1 MKKVFFM
8 VVAFLSA
15 FCFNFGVNAEEIT
28 YTEVGT
34 FDALEAATQNGE
46 NVKLTADIT
55 VSDKVLT
62 IDKSIVI
69 DLNGYTYLG
78 SEPSNINKAIV
89 ITGEDTEVT
98 IDDSSSSKSGIIAS
112 DDSGTLPRVISLES
126 GASLILNGGTIK
138 TLGTAS
144 AYSAVYMANNTSFT
158 MNDGLVEVPTTTKNS
173 TAINVKNAGASFT
186 MNGGE
191 VKCELG
197 NAVSISNGS
206 SAAFTSVVIN
216 GGELYSGGI
225 RAAISGSYGFYQE
238 VTITGGVINAE
249 SVSLTQG
256 SNSTLVITGGKFGAD
271 VTLNGTTTITGG
283 EFSANVTQNGTA
295 EITGGT
301 FKGDVMFAMPDKL
314 TLGKNVT
321 FENEPV
327 FNVAKIGGTYYAD
340 LATAISKAKEGAK
353 IVLVSD
359 TEVTGDTLVINKSLI
374 IDLNGHKITSSINGH
389 LMRIEKGNVE
399 ITGSGSIEISTAFKS
414 VIVVKG
420 SNNVEDENYTTVTIG
435 KDVTLSGWAG
445 LFVTP
450 YAVGTENVA
459 YGVTVNFNGT
469 IKQVNGSASFEDG
482 GYALYINGNIKDK
495 TNAPVFNLSDTA
507 VIESEGFGI
516 YLAGY
521 GTFNIN
527 GALISGASAGIG
539 AKSGI
544 INFNDGIIKS
554 TGEDLTPT
562 ISFGNGI
569 YASGAAIQLES
580 NAGYAGDIE
589 LVINGGKVISEK
601 GVLIYEYLDSE
612 DGSTAVKKLLIND
625 GEFSNPVS
633 KAVFLV
639 SDSFK
644 NANSKFIN
652 AGKFSNDIDNEF
664 VATGRKVALN
674 NDYYTVYNDIDSSV
688 VGGKI
693 TISDKAYVGDTVK
706 ISDITPNKY
715 YKLSSIKIFDLE
727 GNDVTTSVS
736 YNSSDNTFKMPGYP
750 VKVVANF
757 EKINYSIK
765 GNVVGGNI
773 SLVDKANYGDVISIK
788 PVANKY
794 YILKSIQILDADTN
808 KDITS
813 TVSLNK
819 SKYTFVMPGKNVIV
833 NVKFV
838 KLTGPVSS
846 ATTKLYG
853 YDDVSFSWSK
863 VSGAEGY
870 LVYYKKSTSS
880 SYTLL
885 ANTKSLYVKRANLT
899 DGAKYY
905 FKVVPYVID
914 INGKKRVNYYRVSSI
929 YTLKKVNVPTVTK
942 YSSKYVK
949 VRWDNI
955 PGESGYQISKSIY
968 RNGTNIVGSVSYKT
982 NYIKLKA
989 TKGKKYYYKVR
1000 AYKIVDGK
1008 KIYGPWSYVRSF
1020 ILR

>member
-1 MKKVFFM
+1 MKKVVFM

-34 FDALEAATQNGE
+34 FDALKTATQNGE

-55 VSDKVLT
+55 VSDSVLT

-69 DLNGYTYLG
+69 DLNGYTYSG
-78 SEPSNINKAIV
+78 NEPSNINKAIV

-98 IDDSSSSKSGIIAS
+98 INDSSASKSGVIAS
-112 DDSGTLPRVISLES
+112 ADSGTQPRVISLES
-126 GASLILNGGTIK
+126 GASLILNGGTI
-138 TLGTAS
+138 TTVGSAS
-144 AYSAVYMANNTSFT
+144 AYSAVYMENNTSFV
-158 MNDGLVEVPTTTKNS
+158 MNGGLVEVPATTKNS
-173 TAINVKNAGASFT
+173 TAVNVKLAGASFT
-186 MNGGE
+186 MNGGK
-191 VKCELG
+191 VSCGFG
-197 NAVSISNGS
+197 NAISINNGS
-206 SAAFTSVVIN
+206 STARTSILIN
-216 GGELYSGGI
+216 AGEVYSAG
-225 RAAISGSYGFYQE
+225 RAAISGAYGFYQD
-238 VTITGGVINAE
+238 VTITGGVINSDSA
-249 SVSLTQG
+249 SLTQG
-256 SNSTLVITGGKFGAD
+256 SNSTLVISGGEFGAD

-283 EFSANVTQNGTA
+283 VFSSSFTQKGTA

-301 FKGDVMFAMPDKL
+301 FKGDVMFTMPDKL
-314 TLGKNVT
+314 TLGENVT

-327 FNVAKIGGTYYAD
+327 YNDVKIGGNYYLD
-340 LATAISKAKEGAK
+340 LATAVSSAKENAK
-353 IVLVSD
+353 IVVIRD
-359 TEVTGDTLVINKSLI
+359 TEVTGETLVINKSLI

-399 ITGSGSIEISTAFKS
+399 ITGEGTISISTAFKS
-414 VIVVKG
+414 AIVVKG

-450 YAVGTENVA
+450 YASGTENVA
-459 YGVTVNFNGT
+459 YGVTINLNGT

-482 GYALYINGNIKDK
+482 GYALYINGNIKNK
-495 TNAPVFNLSDTA
+495 VNAPVFNLSDTA

-516 YLAGY
+516 YIAGY

-527 GALISGASAGIG
+527 GALISGVSAGIG

-612 DGSTAVKKLLIND
+612 DGSTAVKKIEIND
-625 GEFSNPVS
+625 GEFTNPDS

-664 VATGRKVALN
+664 VATGRIVALD
-674 NDYYTVYNDIDSSV
+674 NDYYTVYNNIDSSI

-706 ISDITPNKY
+706 ISDITPNAY
-715 YKLSSIKIFDLE
+715 YEFSSIKIFDLE
-727 GNDVTTSVS
+727 GNDVTASVS
-736 YNSSDNTFKMPGYP
+736 YNSSDNTFEMPNYP

-773 SLVDKANYGDVISIK
+773 SLVDKANYGDIVSIK

-813 TVSLNK
+813 AVSLNK

-853 YDDVSFSWSK
+853 YDDVIFSWSK
-863 VSGAEGY
+863 VSGADGY

-914 INGKKRVNYYRVSSI
+914 INGKKRVNYYKVSSI

-968 RNGTNIVGSVSYKT
+968 SNGTNIVGSVSYKT

>member
-1 MKKVFFM
+1 MKKVVFM

-15 FCFNFGVNAEEIT
+15 FCFCFGVNAEEVT

-34 FDALEAATQNGE
+34 FEALEEAILNGE

-69 DLNGYTYLG
+69 DLNGFTYSG
-78 SEPSNINKAIV
+78 GEPGNINKAIV
-89 ITGEDTEVT
+89 ITGEDTFVT
-98 IDDSSSSKSGIIAS
+98 INDSSDSKSGKIAS
-112 DDSGTLPRVISLES
+112 SDSGTTPRVISLES
-126 GASLILNGGTIK
+126 GASLILNDGTI
-138 TLGTAS
+138 TTVGSAS
-144 AYSAVYMANNTSFT
+144 AYSGVFMDSNTSFV
-158 MNDGLVEVPTTTKNS
+158 MNGGLVEIPTTTSYS
-173 TAINVKNAGASFT
+173 TAINVKSAGASFT

-197 NAVSISNGS
+197 NAISISNGS
-206 SAAFTSVVIN
+206 STASTSVLIN
-216 GGELYSGGI
+216 DGELYSGGI

-238 VTITGGVINAE
+238 VTINGGVINAE

-256 SNSTLVITGGKFGAD
+256 SNSTLVITGGTFGAD

-314 TLGKNVT
+314 TLGENVT

-359 TEVTGDTLVINKSLI
+359 TEVTDETLVINKSLV
-374 IDLNGHKITSSINGH
+374 IDLNGHNISGAINGH
-389 LMRIEKGNVE
+389 LIRIEKGNVE
-399 ITGSGSIEISTAFKS
+399 FTGEGTISISTAFKS

-420 SNNVEDENYTTVTIG
+420 SNNVEDVDYTTVTIG

-450 YAVGTENVA
+450 YASGTENVA
-459 YGVTVNFNGT
+459 YGVTINLNGT

-482 GYALYINGNIKDK
+482 GYALYINGKIKDM

-516 YLAGY
+516 YIAGY

-569 YASGAAIQLES
+569 YASGSAIQLES
-580 NAGYAGDIE
+580 NAGYAGNIE
-589 LVINGGKVISEK
+589 LVINGGKLISEK

-612 DGSTAVKKLLIND
+612 DGSTAVKKIEIND
-625 GEFSNPVS
+625 GVFSNPDS

-644 NANSKFIN
+644 NLNSKFVK
-652 AGKFSNDIDNEF
+652 AGKFSNDIDNDF
-664 VATGRKVALN
+664 VATGRSVALN
-674 NDYYTVYNDIDSSV
+674 NDYYTVYNDIISSV
-688 VGGKI
+688 VGGSI
-693 TISDKAYVGDTVK
+693 TLADKAYVGDTVK

-715 YKLSSIKIFDLE
+715 YELSSIKIFDLE
-727 GNDVTTSVS
+727 GNDVTDSVS
-736 YNSSDNTFKMPGYP
+736 FDSSDNTFKVPDYA
-750 VKVVANF
+750 VKVVVSF
-757 EKINYSIK
+757 EKINYSVK

-788 PVANKY
+788 PVANRGY
-794 YILKSIQILDADTN
+794 VLKSIQILDVETN

-853 YDDVSFSWSK
+853 YDDVVFSWSK

-870 LVYYKKSTSS
+870 LVYYKKSTSNN
-880 SYTLL
+880 YTLL
-885 ANTKSLYVKRANLT
+885 TNTKSLYVKRADLT
-899 DGAKYY
+899 DGVKYY
-905 FKVVPYVID
+905 FKVVPYVTD
-914 INGKKRVNYYRVSSI
+914 INGNKKVNYYKVSSI
-929 YTLKKVNVPTVTK
+929 YTLQKVKVPTVTK
-942 YSSKYVK
+942 YSSNYVK

-968 RNGTNIVGSVSYKT
+968 SNGTNIVGSVSYKT
-982 NYIKLKA
+982 NYINLKA

>member
-1 MKKVFFM
+1 MKKVVFM

-15 FCFNFGVNAEEIT
+15 FCFSFGVNAEEVT

-34 FDALEAATQNGE
+34 FNALKTAIQNGE
-46 NVKLTADIT
+46 NVKLTSDIA
-55 VSDKVLT
+55 VSDSVLT

-69 DLNGYTYLG
+69 DLNGYTYSG

-98 IDDSSSSKSGIIAS
+98 INDSSASKSGKIAS
-112 DDSGTLPRVISLES
+112 NDSGTQPRVISLES
-126 GASLILNGGTIK
+126 GASLILNGGTIT
-138 TLGTAS
+138 TLGTAL
-144 AYSAVYMANNTSFT
+144 AYSAVYMANNTSFV
-158 MNDGLVEVPTTTKNS
+158 MNGGLVEVPTTTNYS
-173 TAINVKNAGASFT
+173 TAINVKTAGASFT
-186 MNGGE
+186 MNGGK
-191 VKCELG
+191 VSCSFG
-197 NAVSISNGS
+197 NAISTSNGS
-206 SAAFTSVVIN
+206 SSARTSVLIN
-216 GGELYSGGI
+216 DGEVYSAG
-225 RAAISGSYGFYQE
+225 RPAISGSMGAYQDVTVTGGVINSASASITQGQNSNLVISGGE
-238 VTITGGVINAE
+238 FGSDVTLKGPTTITGGVFNAKF
-249 SVSLTQG
+249 TQ
-256 SNSTLVITGGKFGAD
+256 
-271 VTLNGTTTITGG
+271 
-283 EFSANVTQNGTA
+283 SASA
-295 EITGGT
+295 SIIGGT

-314 TLGKNVT
+314 TLGENVT
-321 FENEPV
+321 FESEPV
-327 FNVAKIGGTYYAD
+327 YNDVKIGGAYYLD
-340 LATAISKAKEGAK
+340 LATAVSSAKENAK
-353 IVLVSD
+353 IVVLRD
-359 TEVTGDTLVINKSLI
+359 TKVTDETLVIDKSLV
-374 IDLNGHKITSSINGH
+374 IDLNGHNISGDINGH
-389 LMRIEKGNVE
+389 LIRIEKGNVE
-399 ITGSGSIEISTAFKS
+399 FTGEGTISISTAFKS
-414 VIVVKG
+414 AIAVKD
-420 SNNVEDENYTTVTIG
+420 SNNVEDLDYTTVTIG
-435 KDVTLSGWAG
+435 SDVTLSGWAG

-450 YAVGTENVA
+450 YASGTENVA
-459 YGVTVNFNGT
+459 YGVTINLNGT

-482 GYALYINGNIKDK
+482 GYALYINGKIKDM

-521 GTFNIN
+521 GIFNIN

-580 NAGYAGDIE
+580 NAGYAGNIE
-589 LVINGGKVISEK
+589 LVINGGKLISEK

-612 DGSTAVKKLLIND
+612 DGSTAVKKIEIND
-625 GEFSNPVS
+625 GVFNNPDS

-664 VATGRKVALN
+664 VATGRSVALN
-674 NDYYTVYNDIDSSV
+674 NDYYTVYNNIISSV
-688 VGGKI
+688 VGGSI
-693 TISDKAYVGDTVK
+693 TLADKAYVGDTVK

-715 YKLSSIKIFDLE
+715 YELSGIKILDLE

-736 YNSSDNTFKMPGYP
+736 YNSSDNTFVMPDYA
-750 VKVVANF
+750 VKVVVSF
-757 EKINYSIK
+757 EKINYSVK

-773 SLVDKANYGDVISIK
+773 SLVDKATYGDVISIK
-788 PVANKY
+788 PVANRGY
-794 YILKSIQILDADTN
+794 VLKSIQILDAETN

-819 SKYTFVMPGKNVIV
+819 SKYTFVMPGKNVTI

-846 ATTKLYG
+846 VTTKLYG
-853 YDDVSFSWSK
+853 YDDVVFSWSK
-863 VSGAEGY
+863 VTGADGY
-870 LVYYKKSTSS
+870 LVYYKKSTSNN
-880 SYTLL
+880 YTLL
-885 ANTKSLYVKRANLT
+885 TNTKSLYVKRANLT
-899 DGAKYY
+899 DGVKYY
-905 FKVVPYVID
+905 FKVVPYVTD

-929 YTLKKVNVPTVTK
+929 YTLQKVKVPTVTK
-942 YSSKYVK
+942 YSSNYVK

-955 PGESGYQISKSIY
+955 PGESGYQISKSVY

-982 NYIKLKA
+982 NYVKLKA

-1020 ILR
+1020 TLR

>member
-1 MKKVFFM
+1 MKKVVFM

-34 FDALEAATQNGE
+34 FDALKTATQNGE

-55 VSDKVLT
+55 VSDSVLT

-69 DLNGYTYLG
+69 DLNGYTYSG
-78 SEPSNINKAIV
+78 NEPSNINKAIV

-98 IDDSSSSKSGIIAS
+98 INDSSASKSGVIAS
-112 DDSGTLPRVISLES
+112 ADSGTQPRVISLES
-126 GASLILNGGTIK
+126 GASLILNDGTI
-138 TLGTAS
+138 TTVGSAS
-144 AYSAVYMANNTSFT
+144 AYSAVYMENNTSFV
-158 MNDGLVEVPTTTKNS
+158 MNGGLVEVPTTTKNS
-173 TAINVKNAGASFT
+173 TAVNVKLAGASFT
-186 MNGGE
+186 MNGGK
-191 VKCELG
+191 VSCGFG
-197 NAVSISNGS
+197 NAISINNGS
-206 SAAFTSVVIN
+206 STARTSILIN
-216 GGELYSGGI
+216 AGEVYSAG
-225 RAAISGSYGFYQE
+225 RAAISGAYGFYQD
-238 VTITGGVINAE
+238 VTITGGVINSDSA
-249 SVSLTQG
+249 SLTQG
-256 SNSTLVITGGKFGAD
+256 SNSTLVISGGEFGAD

-283 EFSANVTQNGTA
+283 VFNSSFTQKGTA

-301 FKGDVMFAMPDKL
+301 FKGDVMFTMPDKL
-314 TLGKNVT
+314 TLGENVT

-327 FNVAKIGGTYYAD
+327 YNDVKIGGNYYLD
-340 LATAISKAKEGAK
+340 LATAVSSAKENAK
-353 IVLVSD
+353 IVVLRD
-359 TEVTGDTLVINKSLI
+359 TEVTGETLVINKSLI

-399 ITGSGSIEISTAFKS
+399 ITGEGTISISTAFKS
-414 VIVVKG
+414 AIVVKG

-450 YAVGTENVA
+450 YASGTENVA
-459 YGVTVNFNGT
+459 YGVTINLNGT

-482 GYALYINGNIKDK
+482 GYALYINGNIKNK
-495 TNAPVFNLSDTA
+495 VNAPVFNLSDTA

-516 YLAGY
+516 YIAGY

-527 GALISGASAGIG
+527 GALISGVSAGIG

-601 GVLIYEYLDSE
+601 GVLIYEYLDSV
-612 DGSTAVKKLLIND
+612 DGSTSVKKIEIND
-625 GEFSNPVS
+625 GEFTNPDS

-664 VATGRKVALN
+664 VATGRIVALD
-674 NDYYTVYNDIDSSV
+674 NDYYTVYNNIDSSI

-706 ISDITPNKY
+706 ISDITPNAY
-715 YKLSSIKIFDLE
+715 YEFSSIKIFDLE
-727 GNDVTTSVS
+727 GNDVTASVS
-736 YNSSDNTFKMPGYP
+736 YNSSDNTFEMPNYP

-773 SLVDKANYGDVISIK
+773 SLVDKANYGDIVSIK

-794 YILKSIQILDADTN
+794 YVLKSIQILDADTN

-838 KLTGPVSS
+838 KLTGPVSR

-853 YDDVSFSWSK
+853 YDDVVFSWSK
-863 VSGAEGY
+863 VSGADGY

-914 INGKKRVNYYRVSSI
+914 INGKKRVNYYKVSSI
-929 YTLKKVNVPTVTK
+929 YTLQKVKVPTVTK

>member
-1 MKKVFFM
+1 MKKVVFM

-34 FDALEAATQNGE
+34 FDALKTATQNGE

-55 VSDKVLT
+55 VSDSVLT

-69 DLNGYTYLG
+69 DLNGYTYSG
-78 SEPSNINKAIV
+78 NEPSNINKAIV

-98 IDDSSSSKSGIIAS
+98 INDSSASKSGVIAS
-112 DDSGTLPRVISLES
+112 ADSGTQPRVISLES
-126 GASLILNGGTIK
+126 GASLILNDGTI
-138 TLGTAS
+138 TTVGSAS
-144 AYSAVYMANNTSFT
+144 AYSAVFMENNTSFV
-158 MNDGLVEVPTTTKNS
+158 MNGGLVEIPTTTKNS
-173 TAINVKNAGASFT
+173 TAVNVKLAGASFT
-186 MNGGE
+186 MNGGK
-191 VKCELG
+191 VSCGFG
-197 NAVSISNGS
+197 NAISINNGS
-206 SAAFTSVVIN
+206 STARTSILIN
-216 GGELYSGGI
+216 AGEVYSAG
-225 RAAISGSYGFYQE
+225 RAAISGASGFYQD
-238 VTITGGVINAE
+238 VTITGGVINSDSA
-249 SVSLTQG
+249 SLTQG
-256 SNSTLVITGGKFGAD
+256 QNSTLVISGGEFGAD

-283 EFSANVTQNGTA
+283 VFNSSFTQKGTA

-301 FKGDVMFAMPDKL
+301 FKGDVMFTMPDKL
-314 TLGKNVT
+314 TLGENVT

-327 FNVAKIGGTYYAD
+327 YNDVKIGGNYYLD
-340 LATAISKAKEGAK
+340 LATAVSSAKENAK
-353 IVLVSD
+353 IVVLRD
-359 TEVTGDTLVINKSLI
+359 TEVTGETLVINKSLI

-399 ITGSGSIEISTAFKS
+399 ITGEGTISISTAFKS
-414 VIVVKG
+414 AIVVKG

-450 YAVGTENVA
+450 YASGTENVA
-459 YGVTVNFNGT
+459 YGVTINLNGT

-482 GYALYINGNIKDK
+482 GYALYINGNIKNK
-495 TNAPVFNLSDTA
+495 VNAPVFNLSDTA

-516 YLAGY
+516 YIAGY

-527 GALISGASAGIG
+527 GALISGVSAGIG

-612 DGSTAVKKLLIND
+612 DGSTSVKKIEIND
-625 GEFSNPVS
+625 GEFTNPDS

-664 VATGRKVALN
+664 VATGRIVALD
-674 NDYYTVYNDIDSSV
+674 NDYYTVYNNIDSSI

-706 ISDITPNKY
+706 ISDITPNAY
-715 YKLSSIKIFDLE
+715 YEFSSIKIFDLE
-727 GNDVTTSVS
+727 GNDVTASVS
-736 YNSSDNTFKMPGYP
+736 YNSSDNTFEMPNYP

-773 SLVDKANYGDVISIK
+773 SLVDKANYGDIVSIK

-794 YILKSIQILDADTN
+794 YVLKSIQILDADTN

-838 KLTGPVSS
+838 KLTGPVSR

-853 YDDVSFSWSK
+853 YDDVVFSWSK
-863 VSGAEGY
+863 VSGADGY

-885 ANTKSLYVKRANLT
+885 ANTKSLSVKRANLT

-914 INGKKRVNYYRVSSI
+914 INGKKRVNYYKVSSI
-929 YTLKKVNVPTVTK
+929 YTLQKVKVPTVTK

>member
-1 MKKVFFM
+1 MKKVVFM

-34 FDALEAATQNGE
+34 FDALKTATQNGE

-55 VSDKVLT
+55 VSDSVLT

-69 DLNGYTYLG
+69 DLNGYTYSG
-78 SEPSNINKAIV
+78 NEPSNINKAIV

-98 IDDSSSSKSGIIAS
+98 INDSSASKSGVIAS
-112 DDSGTLPRVISLES
+112 ADSGTQPRVISLES
-126 GASLILNGGTIK
+126 GASLILNDGTI
-138 TLGTAS
+138 TTVGSAS
-144 AYSAVYMANNTSFT
+144 AYSAVFMENNTSFV
-158 MNDGLVEVPTTTKNS
+158 MNGGLVEIPTTTKNS
-173 TAINVKNAGASFT
+173 TAVNVKLAGASFT
-186 MNGGE
+186 MNGGK
-191 VKCELG
+191 VSCGFG
-197 NAVSISNGS
+197 NAIFTSNGS
-206 SAAFTSVVIN
+206 SSSAKTSVLIN
-216 GGELYSGGI
+216 AGEVYSAG
-225 RAAISGSYGFYQE
+225 RAAISGASGFYQD
-238 VTITGGVINAE
+238 VTITGGVINSDSA
-249 SVSLTQG
+249 SLTQG
-256 SNSTLVITGGKFGAD
+256 QNSTLVISGGEFGAG

-283 EFSANVTQNGTA
+283 VFNSSFTQKGTA

-301 FKGDVMFAMPDKL
+301 FKGDVMFTMPDKL
-314 TLGKNVT
+314 TLGENVT

-327 FNVAKIGGTYYAD
+327 YNDVKIGGNYYLD
-340 LATAISKAKEGAK
+340 LATAVSSAKENAK
-353 IVLVSD
+353 IVVLRD
-359 TEVTGDTLVINKSLI
+359 TEVTNETLVINKSLI

-399 ITGSGSIEISTAFKS
+399 ITGEGTISISTAFKS
-414 VIVVKG
+414 AIVVKG

-435 KDVTLSGWAG
+435 EDVTLSGWAG

-450 YAVGTENVA
+450 YASGTENVA
-459 YGVTVNFNGT
+459 YGVTINLNGT

-495 TNAPVFNLSDTA
+495 VNAPVFNLSDTA

-612 DGSTAVKKLLIND
+612 DGSTSVKKIEIND
-625 GEFSNPVS
+625 GEFTNPDS

-664 VATGRKVALN
+664 VATGRIVALD
-674 NDYYTVYNDIDSSV
+674 NDYYTVYNNIDSSI

-706 ISDITPNKY
+706 ISDITPNEY
-715 YKLSSIKIFDLE
+715 YEFSSIKIFDLE
-727 GNDVTTSVS
+727 GNDVTASVS
-736 YNSSDNTFKMPGYP
+736 YNSSDNTFEMPNYP

-773 SLVDKANYGDVISIK
+773 SLVDKANYGDIVSIK

-794 YILKSIQILDADTN
+794 YVLKSIQILDADTN

-853 YDDVSFSWSK
+853 YDDVVFSWSK
-863 VSGAEGY
+863 VSGADGY

-880 SYTLL
+880 SYALL

>member
-1 MKKVFFM
+1 MKKVVFM

-34 FDALEAATQNGE
+34 FDALKTATQNGE

-55 VSDKVLT
+55 VSDNVLT

-69 DLNGYTYLG
+69 DLNGYTYSG
-78 SEPSNINKAIV
+78 NEPSNINKAIV

-98 IDDSSSSKSGIIAS
+98 INDSSASKSGVIAS
-112 DDSGTLPRVISLES
+112 ADSGTLPRVISLES
-126 GASLILNGGTIK
+126 GASLILNDGSITTVGS
-138 TLGTAS
+138 AS
-144 AYSAVYMANNTSFT
+144 AYSAVYMENNTSFV
-158 MNDGLVEVPTTTKNS
+158 MNGGLVDVPTTTKNS
-173 TAINVKNAGASFT
+173 TAVNVKLAGASFT
-186 MNGGE
+186 MNGGK
-191 VKCELG
+191 VSCGFG
-197 NAVSISNGS
+197 NAISINNGS
-206 SAAFTSVVIN
+206 STAKTSVLIN
-216 GGELYSGGI
+216 AGEVYSAG
-225 RAAISGSYGFYQE
+225 RAAISGAYGFYQD
-238 VTITGGVINAE
+238 VTITGGVINSDSA
-249 SVSLTQG
+249 SLTQG
-256 SNSTLVITGGKFGAD
+256 SNSNLVISGGEFGAD
-271 VTLNGTTTITGG
+271 VTLNGATTITGG
-283 EFSANVTQNGTA
+283 VFSSSFTQKGTA

-314 TLGKNVT
+314 TLGENVT

-327 FNVAKIGGTYYAD
+327 YNDVKIGGNYYLD
-340 LATAISKAKEGAK
+340 LATAVSSAKENAK
-353 IVLVSD
+353 IVVLRD
-359 TEVTGDTLVINKSLI
+359 TEVTGETLVINKSLI

-399 ITGSGSIEISTAFKS
+399 ITGEGTISISTAFKS
-414 VIVVKG
+414 AIVVKG

-435 KDVTLSGWAG
+435 EDVTLSGWAG

-450 YAVGTENVA
+450 YASGTENVA
-459 YGVTVNFNGT
+459 YGVTINLNGT

-495 TNAPVFNLSDTA
+495 VNAPVFNLSDTA

-612 DGSTAVKKLLIND
+612 DGSTSVKKIEIND
-625 GEFSNPVS
+625 GEFTNPDS

-664 VATGRKVALN
+664 VATGRIVALD
-674 NDYYTVYNDIDSSV
+674 NDYYTVYNNIDSSI

-706 ISDITPNKY
+706 ISDITPNAY
-715 YKLSSIKIFDLE
+715 YEFSSIKIFDLE
-727 GNDVTTSVS
+727 GNDVTASVS
-736 YNSSDNTFKMPGYP
+736 YNSSDNTFEMPNYP

-773 SLVDKANYGDVISIK
+773 SLVDKANYGDIVSIK

-794 YILKSIQILDADTN
+794 YVLKSIQILDADTN

-853 YDDVSFSWSK
+853 YDDVVFSWSK
-863 VSGAEGY
+863 VSGADGY

-914 INGKKRVNYYRVSSI
+914 INGKKRVNYYKVSSI
-929 YTLKKVNVPTVTK
+929 YTLQKVKVPTVTK

>member
-1 MKKVFFM
+1 MKKVVFM

-34 FDALEAATQNGE
+34 FDALKTATQNGE

-55 VSDKVLT
+55 VSDSVLT

-69 DLNGYTYLG
+69 DLNGYTYSG
-78 SEPSNINKAIV
+78 NEPSNINKAIV

-98 IDDSSSSKSGIIAS
+98 INDSSASKSGVIAS
-112 DDSGTLPRVISLES
+112 ADSGTQPRVISWEN
-126 GASLILNGGTIK
+126 GASLILNGGTI
-138 TLGTAS
+138 TTVGSAS
-144 AYSAVYMANNTSFT
+144 AYSAVFMENNTSFV
-158 MNDGLVEVPTTTKNS
+158 MNGGLVEVPTTTKNS
-173 TAINVKNAGASFT
+173 MAVNVNSAGASFI
-186 MNGGE
+186 MNGGK
-191 VKCELG
+191 VSCGLG
-197 NAVSISNGS
+197 NAISTSNGS
-206 SAAFTSVVIN
+206 STARTSILIN
-216 GGELYSGGI
+216 AGEVYSAG
-225 RAAISGSYGFYQE
+225 RAAISGAYGFYQD
-238 VTITGGVINAE
+238 VTITGGVINSDSA
-249 SVSLTQG
+249 SLTQG
-256 SNSTLVITGGKFGAD
+256 SNSTLVISGGEFGAD

-283 EFSANVTQNGTA
+283 VFSSSFTQKGTA

-301 FKGDVMFAMPDKL
+301 FKGDVMFTMPDKL
-314 TLGKNVT
+314 TLGENVT

-327 FNVAKIGGTYYAD
+327 YNDVKIGGNYYLD
-340 LATAISKAKEGAK
+340 LATAVSSAKENAK
-353 IVLVSD
+353 IVVLRD
-359 TEVTGDTLVINKSLI
+359 TEVTGETLVINKSLV

-399 ITGSGSIEISTAFKS
+399 ITGSGSMEISTAFKS

-450 YAVGTENVA
+450 YASGTENVA
-459 YGVTVNFNGT
+459 YGVTINLNGT

-495 TNAPVFNLSDTA
+495 VNAPVFNLSDTA
-507 VIESEGFGI
+507 VIESEGFGVYI
-516 YLAGY
+516 AGY

-527 GALISGASAGIG
+527 GALISGVSAGIG

-612 DGSTAVKKLLIND
+612 DGSTSVKKIEIND
-625 GEFSNPVS
+625 GEFTNPDS

-652 AGKFSNDIDNEF
+652 AGKFSNDIDTDF
-664 VATGRKVALN
+664 VATGRIVALD
-674 NDYYTVYNDIDSSV
+674 NDYYTVYNNIDSSI

-706 ISDITPNKY
+706 ISDITPNAY
-715 YKLSSIKIFDLE
+715 YEFSSIKIFDLE
-727 GNDVTTSVS
+727 GNDVTASVS
-736 YNSSDNTFKMPGYP
+736 YNSSDNTFEMPNYP

-773 SLVDKANYGDVISIK
+773 SLVDKANYGDIVSIK

-794 YILKSIQILDADTN
+794 YVLKSIQILDADTN

-853 YDDVSFSWSK
+853 YDDVIFSWSK
-863 VSGAEGY
+863 VSGADGY

-914 INGKKRVNYYRVSSI
+914 INGKKRVNYYKVSSI
-929 YTLKKVNVPTVTK
+929 YTLQKVKVPTVTK

>member
-1 MKKVFFM
+1 MKKVVFM

-15 FCFNFGVNAEEIT
+15 FCFNFGVNAEEVT

-34 FDALEAATQNGE
+34 FEALEAATLNGE

-55 VSDKVLT
+55 VNDKVLT

-69 DLNGYTYLG
+69 DLNGYTYSG
-78 SEPSNINKAIV
+78 REPSNINKAIV
-89 ITGEDTEVT
+89 ITGENTEVT
-98 IDDSSSSKSGIIAS
+98 INDSSDSKSGKIAS
-112 DDSGTLPRVISLES
+112 NDSGTQPRVISLES
-126 GASLILNGGTIK
+126 GASLILNGGTIT

-144 AYSAVYMANNTSFT
+144 AYSAVYMANNTSFV
-158 MNDGLVEVPTTTKNS
+158 MNGGLVEIPTTTGFS
-173 TAINVKNAGASFT
+173 MAVNVRSAGASFT
-186 MNGGE
+186 MNGGK
-191 VKCELG
+191 VSCSFG
-197 NAVSISNGS
+197 NAVSISDGS
-206 SAAFTSVVIN
+206 STARTSVVIN
-216 GGELYSGGI
+216 DGEVYSAG
-225 RAAISGSYGFYQE
+225 RAAISGSMGLYQDVTIIGGVINSASASLTQGQNSNLVISGGE
-238 VTITGGVINAE
+238 FGSDVILKGSTTITGGVFNAKF
-249 SVSLTQG
+249 TQ
-256 SNSTLVITGGKFGAD
+256 
-271 VTLNGTTTITGG
+271 
-283 EFSANVTQNGTA
+283 SAFA

-314 TLGKNVT
+314 TLGENVT

-327 FNVAKIGGTYYAD
+327 FNVAKIGGIYYAD
-340 LATAISKAKEGAK
+340 LTTAISKAKEGAK

-359 TEVTGDTLVINKSLI
+359 TEVTGDTLVIDKSLI

-399 ITGSGSIEISTAFKS
+399 ITGSGSMEISTAFKS

-420 SNNVEDENYTTVTIG
+420 SNNVEDVDYTTVTIG
-435 KDVTLSGWAG
+435 EDVTLSGWAG

-450 YAVGTENVA
+450 YASGTENVA
-459 YGVTVNFNGT
+459 YGVTINLNGT

-482 GYALYINGNIKDK
+482 GYALYINGKIKDM

-516 YLAGY
+516 YIAGY

-527 GALISGASAGIG
+527 GASISGASAGIG

-580 NAGYAGDIE
+580 NAGYAGNIE
-589 LVINGGKVISEK
+589 LVINGGKLISEK

-612 DGSTAVKKLLIND
+612 DGSTAVKKIEIND
-625 GEFSNPVS
+625 GVFNNPDS

-639 SDSFK
+639 SDSFR

-652 AGKFSNDIDNEF
+652 AGKFSSDIDAGF
-664 VATGRKVALN
+664 VATGRSVALD

-688 VGGKI
+688 VGGSI
-693 TISDKAYVGDTVK
+693 TLADKAYVGDTVK

-715 YKLSSIKIFDLE
+715 YELSSIKIFDLE

-736 YNSSDNTFKMPGYP
+736 YNSSDNTFTMPSYP
-750 VKVVANF
+750 VKVVVSF
-757 EKINYSIK
+757 EKIDYSIK
-765 GNVVGGNI
+765 GKVVGGNI
-773 SLVDKANYGDVISIK
+773 SLVDEANYGDVISIK
-788 PVANKY
+788 PVANSGY
-794 YILKSIQILDADTN
+794 VLKSVQILDADTN

-819 SKYTFVMPGKNVIV
+819 GKYTFVMPGKNVIV

-838 KLTGPVSS
+838 KLAGSVQSVSI
-846 ATTKLYG
+846 KLYG
-853 YDDVSFSWSK
+853 YDDVVFSWSK

-885 ANTKSLYVKRANLT
+885 TTTKALSVKRANLA
-899 DGAKYY
+899 DGVKYY
-905 FKVVPYVID
+905 FKVVPYVTD

-929 YTLKKVNVPTVTK
+929 YTLQKVKVPTVTK
-942 YSSKYVK
+942 HSSNYVK

-968 RNGTNIVGSVSYKT
+968 SNGTNIVGSVSYKT

-1008 KIYGPWSYVRSF
+1008 KIYGSWSYVRSF

>member
-1 MKKVFFM
+1 MKKVVFM

-34 FDALEAATQNGE
+34 FDALKTATQNGE

-55 VSDKVLT
+55 VSDSVLT

-69 DLNGYTYLG
+69 DLNGYTYSG
-78 SEPSNINKAIV
+78 NEPSNINKAIV

-98 IDDSSSSKSGIIAS
+98 INDSSPSKSGVIAS
-112 DDSGTLPRVISLES
+112 ADSGTQPRVISLES
-126 GASLILNGGTIK
+126 GASLILNDGTI
-138 TLGTAS
+138 TTVGSAS
-144 AYSAVYMANNTSFT
+144 AYSAVFMENNTSFV
-158 MNDGLVEVPTTTKNS
+158 MNGGLVEIPTTTKNS
-173 TAINVKNAGASFT
+173 TAVKVNLAGASFI
-186 MNGGE
+186 MNGGK
-191 VKCELG
+191 VSCGLG
-197 NAVSISNGS
+197 NAISTSNGS
-206 SAAFTSVVIN
+206 SSAKTSVLIN
-216 GGELYSGGI
+216 AGEVYSAG
-225 RAAISGSYGFYQE
+225 RAAISGAYGFYQD
-238 VTITGGVINAE
+238 VTITGGVINSDSA
-249 SVSLTQG
+249 SLTQG
-256 SNSTLVITGGKFGAD
+256 SNSTLVISGGEFGAD

-283 EFSANVTQNGTA
+283 VFSASFTQKGTA

-301 FKGDVMFAMPDKL
+301 FKGDVMFTMPDKL
-314 TLGKNVT
+314 TLGENVT

-327 FNVAKIGGTYYAD
+327 YNDVKIGGNYYLD
-340 LATAISKAKEGAK
+340 LATAVSSAKENAK
-353 IVLVSD
+353 IVVLRD
-359 TEVTGDTLVINKSLI
+359 TEVTGETLVINKSLI

-399 ITGSGSIEISTAFKS
+399 ITGEGTISISTAFKS
-414 VIVVKG
+414 AIVVKG

-435 KDVTLSGWAG
+435 EDVTLSGWAG

-450 YAVGTENVA
+450 YASGTENVA
-459 YGVTVNFNGT
+459 YGVTINLNGT

-495 TNAPVFNLSDTA
+495 VNAPVFNLSDTA

-516 YLAGY
+516 YIAGY

-527 GALISGASAGIG
+527 GALISGVSAGIG

-601 GVLIYEYLDSE
+601 GVLIYEYLDSV
-612 DGSTAVKKLLIND
+612 DGSTAVKKIEINN
-625 GEFSNPVS
+625 GEFTNPDS

-664 VATGRKVALN
+664 VATGRIVALD
-674 NDYYTVYNDIDSSV
+674 NDYYTVYNNIDSSI

-706 ISDITPNKY
+706 ISDITPNEY
-715 YKLSSIKIFDLE
+715 YEFSSIKIFDLE
-727 GNDVTTSVS
+727 GNDVTASVS
-736 YNSSDNTFKMPGYP
+736 YNSSDNTFEMPNYP

-773 SLVDKANYGDVISIK
+773 SLVDKANYGDIVSIK

-794 YILKSIQILDADTN
+794 YVLKSIQILDADTN

-853 YDDVSFSWSK
+853 YDDVVFSWSK
-863 VSGAEGY
+863 VSGADGY

-880 SYTLL
+880 SYALL

-955 PGESGYQISKSIY
+955 PGESGYQISKSLY

>member
-1 MKKVFFM
+1 MKKVVFM

-34 FDALEAATQNGE
+34 FDALKTATQNGE

-55 VSDKVLT
+55 VSDSVLT

-69 DLNGYTYLG
+69 DLNGHTYSG
-78 SEPSNINKAIV
+78 NESSNINKAIV

-98 IDDSSSSKSGIIAS
+98 INDSSASKSGVIAS
-112 DDSGTLPRVISLES
+112 ADSGTQSRVISLES
-126 GASLILNGGTIK
+126 GASLILNDGTI
-138 TLGTAS
+138 TTVGSAS
-144 AYSAVYMANNTSFT
+144 DYSAVYMSSNTSFV
-158 MNDGLVEVPTTTKNS
+158 MNGGLVEIPTTKGFS
-173 TAINVKNAGASFT
+173 MAVNVKLAGASFT
-186 MNGGE
+186 MNGGK
-191 VKCELG
+191 VSCGFG
-197 NAVSISNGS
+197 NAISINNGS
-206 SAAFTSVVIN
+206 STARTSILIN
-216 GGELYSGGI
+216 AGEVYSAGG
-225 RAAISGSYGFYQE
+225 AAISGAYGFYQD
-238 VTITGGVINAE
+238 VTITGGVINSD
-249 SVSLTQG
+249 SVSLTQE
-256 SNSTLVITGGKFGAD
+256 SNSTLVISGGEFGAD

-283 EFSANVTQNGTA
+283 VFSSSFTQKGTA

-301 FKGDVMFAMPDKL
+301 FKGNVMFTMPDKL

-327 FNVAKIGGTYYAD
+327 YNDVKIGDTYYLD
-340 LATAISKAKEGAK
+340 LATAVSSAKENAK
-353 IVLVSD
+353 IVVLRD
-359 TEVTGDTLVINKSLI
+359 TEVTGETLVINKSLI

-399 ITGSGSIEISTAFKS
+399 ITGEGTISISTAFKS
-414 VIVVKG
+414 AIVVKG

-450 YAVGTENVA
+450 YASGTENVA
-459 YGVTVNFNGT
+459 YGVTINFNGT

-482 GYALYINGNIKDK
+482 SYALYINGKIQDK
-495 TNAPVFNLSDTA
+495 VNAPVFNLSDTA

-527 GALISGASAGIG
+527 GALISGVAAGIG

-554 TGEDLTPT
+554 TGKDLTPT

-601 GVLIYEYLDSE
+601 GVLIYEYLDSV
-612 DGSTAVKKLLIND
+612 DGSTAVKKIEIND
-625 GEFSNPVS
+625 GEFTNPDS

-664 VATGRKVALN
+664 VATGRIVALD
-674 NDYYTVYNDIDSSV
+674 NDYYTVYNNIDSSI

-706 ISDITPNKY
+706 ISDITPNEY
-715 YKLSSIKIFDLE
+715 YEFSSIKIFDLE
-727 GNDVTTSVS
+727 GNDVTASVS
-736 YNSSDNTFKMPGYP
+736 YNSSDNTFEMPNYP

-757 EKINYSIK
+757 EKINHSIK

-773 SLVDKANYGDVISIK
+773 SLVDKANYGDIVSIK
-788 PVANKY
+788 PVANRY

-813 TVSLNK
+813 AVSLNK
-819 SKYTFVMPGKNVIV
+819 SKYTFVMPDKNVIV

-838 KLTGPVSS
+838 KLTGSVSS

-853 YDDVSFSWSK
+853 YDDVVFSWSK
-863 VSGAEGY
+863 VSGADGY

-885 ANTKSLYVKRANLT
+885 ANTKSLYVKRANLA

-914 INGKKRVNYYRVSSI
+914 INGKKRVNYYRVFSI
-929 YTLKKVNVPTVTK
+929 YTLQKVKVPTVTK

-968 RNGTNIVGSVSYKT
+968 RNGTNIVDSVSYKT

>member
-1 MKKVFFM
+1 MKKVVFM

-34 FDALEAATQNGE
+34 FDALKTATQNGE

-55 VSDKVLT
+55 VSDSVLT

-69 DLNGYTYLG
+69 DLNGYTYSG
-78 SEPSNINKAIV
+78 NEPSNINKAIV

-98 IDDSSSSKSGIIAS
+98 INDSSASKSGVIAS
-112 DDSGTLPRVISLES
+112 ADSGTQPRVISLES
-126 GASLILNGGTIK
+126 GASLILNDGTI
-138 TLGTAS
+138 TTVGSVS
-144 AYSAVYMANNTSFT
+144 AYSAVYMENNTSFV
-158 MNDGLVEVPTTTKNS
+158 MNGGLVEVPTTTKNS
-173 TAINVKNAGASFT
+173 TAVNVKLAGASFI
-186 MNGGE
+186 MNGGK
-191 VKCELG
+191 VSCGFG
-197 NAVSISNGS
+197 NAISINNGS
-206 SAAFTSVVIN
+206 STARTSVLIN
-216 GGELYSGGI
+216 AGEVYSAG
-225 RAAISGSYGFYQE
+225 RAAISGGSGFYQD
-238 VTITGGVINAE
+238 VTITGGVIN
-249 SVSLTQG
+249 SDSSSLTQG
-256 SNSTLVITGGKFGAD
+256 QNSKLVIAGGEFGAD

-283 EFSANVTQNGTA
+283 VFNSSFTQKGTA

-301 FKGDVMFAMPDKL
+301 FKGDVMFTMPDKL
-314 TLGKNVT
+314 TLGENVT

-327 FNVAKIGGTYYAD
+327 YNDVKIGGNYYLD
-340 LATAISKAKEGAK
+340 LATAVSSAKENAK
-353 IVLVSD
+353 IVVLRD
-359 TEVTGDTLVINKSLI
+359 TEVTGETLVINKSLI

-399 ITGSGSIEISTAFKS
+399 ITGEGTISISTAFKS
-414 VIVVKG
+414 AIVVKG

-435 KDVTLSGWAG
+435 EDVTLSGWAG

-450 YAVGTENVA
+450 YASGTENVA
-459 YGVTVNFNGT
+459 YGVTINLNGT

-495 TNAPVFNLSDTA
+495 VNAPVFNLSDTA

-516 YLAGY
+516 YIAGY

-601 GVLIYEYLDSE
+601 GVLIYEYLDSV
-612 DGSTAVKKLLIND
+612 DGSTSVKKIEIND
-625 GEFSNPVS
+625 GEFSNPDS

-664 VATGRKVALN
+664 VATGRIVALD
-674 NDYYTVYNDIDSSV
+674 NDYYTVYNNIDSSI

-706 ISDITPNKY
+706 ISDITPNAY

-727 GNDVTTSVS
+727 GNDVTASVS
-736 YNSSDNTFKMPGYP
+736 YNSSDNTFKMPNYP

-773 SLVDKANYGDVISIK
+773 SLVDKANYGDIVSIK

-813 TVSLNK
+813 AVSLNK

-853 YDDVSFSWSK
+853 YDDVVFSWSK
-863 VSGAEGY
+863 VSGADGY

-885 ANTKSLYVKRANLT
+885 ANTKSLSVKRANLT

-914 INGKKRVNYYRVSSI
+914 INGKKRVNYYKVSSI
-929 YTLKKVNVPTVTK
+929 YTLQKVKVPTVTK

-968 RNGTNIVGSVSYKT
+968 RNGTYRVGSVSYKT

>member
-1 MKKVFFM
+1 MKKVVFM

-34 FDALEAATQNGE
+34 FDALKTATQNGE

-55 VSDKVLT
+55 VSDSVLT

-69 DLNGYTYLG
+69 DLNGYTYSG
-78 SEPSNINKAIV
+78 NEPSNINKAIV

-98 IDDSSSSKSGIIAS
+98 INDSSASKSGVIAS
-112 DDSGTLPRVISLES
+112 ADSGTQPRVISLES
-126 GASLILNGGTIK
+126 GASLILNDGTI
-138 TLGTAS
+138 TTVGSAS
-144 AYSAVYMANNTSFT
+144 AYSVVYMENNTSFV
-158 MNDGLVEVPTTTKNS
+158 MNGGLVEVPTTTKNS
-173 TAINVKNAGASFT
+173 TAVNVKLAGASFI
-186 MNGGE
+186 MNGGK
-191 VKCELG
+191 VSCGFG
-197 NAVSISNGS
+197 NAISTSNGS
-206 SAAFTSVVIN
+206 SSAKTSVLIN
-216 GGELYSGGI
+216 AGEVYSTG
-225 RAAISGSYGFYQE
+225 RAAISGAYGFYQD
-238 VTITGGVINAE
+238 VTITGGVINSDSA
-249 SVSLTQG
+249 SLTQG
-256 SNSTLVITGGKFGAD
+256 SNSTLVISGGEFGAD

-283 EFSANVTQNGTA
+283 VFNSSFTQKGTA

-301 FKGDVMFAMPDKL
+301 FKGDVMFTMPDKL
-314 TLGKNVT
+314 TLGENVT

-327 FNVAKIGGTYYAD
+327 YNDVKIGGNYYLD
-340 LATAISKAKEGAK
+340 LATAVSSAKENAK
-353 IVLVSD
+353 IVVLRD
-359 TEVTGDTLVINKSLI
+359 TEVTGETLVINKSLI

-399 ITGSGSIEISTAFKS
+399 ITGEGTISISTAFKS
-414 VIVVKG
+414 AIVVKG

-435 KDVTLSGWAG
+435 EDVTLSGWAG

-450 YAVGTENVA
+450 YASGTENVA
-459 YGVTVNFNGT
+459 YGVTINLNGT

-482 GYALYINGNIKDK
+482 GYALYINGNIKNK
-495 TNAPVFNLSDTA
+495 VNAPVFNLSDTA

-516 YLAGY
+516 YIAGY

-527 GALISGASAGIG
+527 GALISGVSAGIG

-601 GVLIYEYLDSE
+601 GVLIYEYLDSV
-612 DGSTAVKKLLIND
+612 DGSTAVKKIEIND
-625 GEFSNPVS
+625 GEFSNPDS

-652 AGKFSNDIDNEF
+652 AGKFSNDIDTDF
-664 VATGRKVALN
+664 VATGRIVALD
-674 NDYYTVYNDIDSSV
+674 NDYYTVYNNIDSSI

-706 ISDITPNKY
+706 ISDITPNAY
-715 YKLSSIKIFDLE
+715 YEFSSIKIFDLE
-727 GNDVTTSVS
+727 GNDVTASVS
-736 YNSSDNTFKMPGYP
+736 YNSSDNTFEMPNYP

-773 SLVDKANYGDVISIK
+773 SLVDKANYGDIVSIK

-794 YILKSIQILDADTN
+794 YVLKSIQILDADTN

-853 YDDVSFSWSK
+853 YDDVVFSWSK
-863 VSGAEGY
+863 VSGADGY

-914 INGKKRVNYYRVSSI
+914 INGKKRVNYYKVSSI
-929 YTLKKVNVPTVTK
+929 YTLQKVKVPTVTK